1 MDTNLTGRPMSR
13 NLSLLQSAENM
24 RGERHPPRRGFSP
37 ANGANKRQGGAT
49 ALVDEEVIKLV
60 QSVFILSDSVK
71 TPHAVAFC
79 GVEEGVGCSWLC
91 ARASEVLAEQ
101 VGASVCVVDANLQAP
116 SLHEYFRV
124 ENKPG
129 LAEAL
134 RETTSVHEFVE
145 YVERSNIWLMT
156 AGSAVNELLY
166 PSQVRSR
173 AAELRSEF
181 DFVLIDTPSI
191 LSSGDACLLA
201 QGTDGAIL
209 VVGFNMTRRE
219 SARKA
224 KEGLEAA
231 GVGILG
237 AVLNKRIFPIPEPI
251 YKRL

>member
-1 MDTNLTGRPMSR
+1 MDPGLTGQQMSR
-13 NLSLLQSAENM
+13 NLSLLYSAENKK
-24 RGERHPPRRGFSP
+24 GERHPPRHGFSP
-37 ANGANKRQGGAT
+37 VTGADKRQAGAT
-49 ALVDEEVIKLV
+49 VVDEEVTKLV
-60 QSVFILSDSVK
+60 QRVFILPDSAK
-71 TPHAVAFC
+71 RPDAVAFC
-79 GVEEGVGCSWLC
+79 GVEKGVGCSWLC

-101 VGASVCVVDANLQAP
+101 TGASVCVVDANLQAP

-129 LAEAL
+129 FAEAL
-134 RETTSVHEFVE
+134 RETTSVHEFVDH
-145 YVERSNIWLMT
+145 VEGSNISLMT
-156 AGSAVNELLY
+156 AGTAIDELLC
-166 PSQVRSR
+166 PSRVRSR
-173 AAELRSEF
+173 AAELRNEF

-237 AVLNKRIFPIPEPI
+237 AVLNKRIFAIPESI